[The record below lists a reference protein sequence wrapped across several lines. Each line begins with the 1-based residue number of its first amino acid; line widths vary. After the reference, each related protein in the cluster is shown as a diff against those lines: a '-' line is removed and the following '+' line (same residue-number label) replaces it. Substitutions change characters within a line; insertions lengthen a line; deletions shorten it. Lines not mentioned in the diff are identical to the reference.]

1 MLSVVEYM
9 REQEGL
15 QLLSSYSKA
24 FQLSKRQRKCSDQN
38 TIAPSGSLPWR
49 GKSDFG
55 ICPCYCVPAMRE
67 ATLRSL
73 RPYPISKKK
82 KKKRIHRS
90 NCFLLEQ
97 LKPTDCKRLS
107 FWYKTQIEF
116 VMLVPHKYSTLLFS
130 LLFKSS
136 PCQCLGLLQM
146 SEHGR
151 SFLLPNSF

>member
-38 TIAPSGSLPWR
+38 TTAPSGSLPWR

-55 ICPCYCVPAMRE
+55 ICPLLCASYERSHTKKPE
-67 ATLRSL
+67 ALPR
-73 RPYPISKKK
+73 KQKK